1 MNSWI
6 KIIAQ
11 EIDNKTN
18 QLISEHIIY
27 EKKATAPARIN
38 DLGFS
43 HQEQIAILYH
53 SQEAILQAQEKL
65 INAKNNTCPEC
76 GKKTKKSGQ
85 FKSDFHSVFTDHKIS
100 LQRTAVRVAGKVKL
114 AWMVLMPVHY
124 IPI

>member
-1 MNSWI
+1 MNSRI

-27 EKKATAPARIN
+27 EKKASAPARIN

-43 HQEQIAILYH
+43 HKEQMGILYH

-65 INAKNNTCPEC
+65 INEKNCFMHLSFVYCNSNEC
-76 GKKTKKSGQ
+76 AIQKSKF
-85 FKSDFHSVFTDHKIS
+85 FK
-100 LQRTAVRVAGKVKL
+100 
-114 AWMVLMPVHY
+114 
-124 IPI
+124 